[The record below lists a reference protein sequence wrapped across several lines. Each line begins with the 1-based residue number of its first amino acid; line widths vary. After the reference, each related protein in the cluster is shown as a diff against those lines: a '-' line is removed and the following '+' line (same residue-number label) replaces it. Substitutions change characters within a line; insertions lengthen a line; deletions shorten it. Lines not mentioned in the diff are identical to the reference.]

1 MRTGIMCV
9 LSLSV
14 AVGAW
19 TAQYQGTAVNFD
31 MLPETPFVGGQVT
44 VSGYATRYQD
54 NSTVTAIFTDPDGE
68 HTTLTADLDDEGAF
82 AITCGPLLTPGA
94 WQVSVEV
101 PLSGLANETGEAEFT
116 VYQPAAFAAVSVGE
130 FSESVTQAEEFVQV
144 TAELLD
150 RFTQLPQK
158 DEARSNVNDVQDS
171 LSSVDA
177 GLAELSGIFE
187 EMGASMEALQAFP
200 EMHEA
205 MVDLAGRIQ
214 MPLAQAQAASQ
225 ELHYTHE
232 TANNAR
238 AWCRT
243 WHAQKQGLQIVKQM
257 VQFIFAGSF
266 SVKSWV
272 VGKFTDAMKEAGNK
286 LADEAVMQTTGM
298 TAEQVAA
305 ARDAISD
312 LESAKGR
319 IEQLMDPE
327 GNLGDLAREGLDR
340 GTDWL
345 IDWISSKV
353 APNCSMYDATVKG
366 KLHVEYYAKG
376 VVYMVTKYIWDGKI
390 EVFFR
395 TRQSETDVVKL
406 RGQIW
411 GNFGWRIGQFFP
423 ERLAADIPGVTGV
436 GLCIPR
442 PPHPDIRDFYLTL
455 EGEGKPEG
463 VELWVTGT
471 EYDVERLP
479 YRFISVL
486 WSPYQ
491 LVPTVDFPECQVP
504 GGEWFV
510 TRVTGL
516 SLPNQDSFY
525 IPLTVEDDQVIL
537 KHTFERTLDY
547 REQHQF
553 RAFLKMEVDGKEDRI

>member
-1 MRTGIMCV
+1 MRTAATCALMLCLVG
-9 LSLSV
+9 
-14 AVGAW
+14 GAW
-19 TAQYQGTAVNFD
+19 PAHYQGTAVNFD
-31 MLPETPFVGGQVT
+31 VVPETPYLGGQVT
-44 VSGYATRYQD
+44 VTGYASPYQD
-54 NSTVTAIFTDPDGE
+54 NSTVTATFTDPSGRRATRTDE
-68 HTTLTADLDDEGAF
+68 LDEDGAF
-82 AITCGPLLTPGA
+82 TMSCGPLETPGTWA
-94 WQVSVEV
+94 VSLEV
-101 PLSGLANETGEAEFT
+101 PLSGLANEVGEAEFT
-116 VYQPAAFAAVSVGE
+116 VYQPATFAAVSVGE
-130 FSESVTQAEEFVQV
+130 FSEGVSQAEEFVQV
-144 TAELLD
+144 TEELLD

-158 DEARSNVNDVQDS
+158 HEARATVNDLQET
-171 LSSVDA
+171 LGSVDA
-177 GLAELSGIFE
+177 GLAELSGILE
-187 EMGASMEALQAFP
+187 GMAEPLTALEALP

-205 MVDLAGRIQ
+205 MVDLANGLQ
-214 MPLAQAQAASQ
+214 TPLSQAQAASQ
-225 ELHYTHE
+225 KLHYTHE

-238 AWCRT
+238 EWCRT
-243 WHAQKQGLQIVKQM
+243 WHAQKQGLQILKQM

-272 VGKFTDAMKEAGNK
+272 AGQFTDAMKEAGNK

-298 TAEQVAA
+298 TEGQVAA
-305 ARDAISD
+305 AREAIGD
-312 LESAKGR
+312 LQNAQGR
-319 IEQLMDPE
+319 IEQLLDAE
-327 GNLGDLAREGLDR
+327 GNLGNLAKEGLDS

-353 APNCSMYDATVKG
+353 APNCSMYDAEVKG
-366 KLHVEYYAKG
+366 KLHIEYYAKN
-376 VVYMVTKYIWDGKI
+376 VVYMVTKYLWDGKI

-395 TRQSETDVVKL
+395 RRQSETDIVQL

-423 ERLAADIPGVTGV
+423 ERLAADIPGVTGM

-442 PPHPDIRDFYLTL
+442 PPHPDIRDFYLSL

-463 VELWVTGT
+463 VDLWVTRT
-471 EYDVERLP
+471 DYDLERLP

-491 LVPTVDFPECQVP
+491 MVPAVDFPETDVP

-516 SLPNQDSFY
+516 SLPDQDSFY

-547 REQHQF
+547 REQHEF
-553 RAFLKMEVDGKEDRI
+553 RAFLKMEVDGKEDGI